1 MEYLDWIKLDI
12 YYPMSMIITTY
23 ANTALVGSK
32 VRLAKLDRACG
43 FLKLTKIKLWIVY
56 MENVF
61 EFLGFGTIKKI

>member
-1 MEYLDWIKLDI
+1 MT
-12 YYPMSMIITTY
+12 ITTY